1 MISMEMD
8 LEQVE
13 PQIPHSEFLSV
24 AVDSKYQAV
33 GCPNSAISS
42 NKRKTKQSK
51 KKKKKTNSN
60 REKENNEIRNMK
72 KSNIYNMG
80 RTLQ

>member
-1 MISMEMD
+1 MD

-33 GCPNSAISS
+33 GCPNFVKLKE
-42 NKRKTKQSK
+42 NKTKQNK
-51 KKKKKTNSN
+51 KKKKQIATEKKKTT
-60 REKENNEIRNMK
+60 K
-72 KSNIYNMG
+72 
-80 RTLQ
+80 